1 MARVVVE
8 AVQGTTKETVAD
20 MVTETVEDMATGTE
34 EMAIAEDTALNVV
47 AGMVPVAQEDM
58 AQAAAATVVTLT
70 LEMGSAGAINSI
82 QRREH
87 TISLSTSQLGTQRT

>member
-20 MVTETVEDMATGTE
+20 MVTETVEDMATETE
-34 EMAIAEDTALNVV
+34 EIAEDTALNVV

-58 AQAAAATVVTLT
+58 AQVAAATVVTLT
-70 LEMGSAGAINSI
+70 LGMGSAGAINSI